1 MNFIMNTVRFVKSFS
16 RGQITIPKDI
26 RDWLGISEEFWLKLS
41 VQEGKI
47 IAEPAEEK
55 TNKSVYAKKLLKLKG
70 DWLNLAEIEKNRN
83 QIETQ
88 INKRTV

>member
-1 MNFIMNTVRFVKSFS
+1 MNTVRFVKSFS
-16 RGQITIPKDI
+16 KGQITIPKDI

-47 IAEPAEEK
+47 IAELAEEK

-83 QIETQ
+83 QIEKQ
-88 INKRTV
+88 INKRTI

>member
-1 MNFIMNTVRFVKSFS
+1 MNTVRFVKSFS

-47 IAEPAEEK
+47 IAELAEEK

-83 QIETQ
+83 QIEKQ
-88 INKRTV
+88 INKRTI

>member
-1 MNFIMNTVRFVKSFS
+1 MNTVKFVKSFS
-16 RGQITIPKDI
+16 KGQITIPKDI

-47 IAEPAEEK
+47 IAEPAEVK

-83 QIETQ
+83 QIEKQ
-88 INKRTV
+88 INKRTI

>member
-1 MNFIMNTVRFVKSFS
+1 MNTVRFVKSFS

-47 IAEPAEEK
+47 IAEPAEVK

-83 QIETQ
+83 QIEKQ
-88 INKRTV
+88 INKRTI

>member
-1 MNFIMNTVRFVKSFS
+1 MNTVRFVKSFS
-16 RGQITIPKDI
+16 KGQITIPKDI

-47 IAEPAEEK
+47 IAEPAEVK

-83 QIETQ
+83 QIEKQ
-88 INKRTV
+88 INKRTI

>member
-47 IAEPAEEK
+47 IAEPAEVK

-83 QIETQ
+83 QIEKQ
-88 INKRTV
+88 INKRTI